1 MGFERHVTRRALL
14 RLGGTAI
21 IGTTVAGVYAA
32 PAVASDLPF
41 ARTFA
46 WERRD
51 IPLADGPVTSPPLA
65 CAFPFNALQARWDAD
80 LPAGVALD
88 LSVRARAEGAA
99 WGDWIRLHAD
109 DHARDADDGE
119 GFGGLTMV
127 APAAQAQYRVAATA
141 GEGDE
146 LPTLRA
152 FTLTA
157 VDTIGDGLAPVEAF
171 ALSGA
176 TPKILSRGGWGADE
190 RLRFDTKNAEIWP
203 PEYRRIE
210 KVVIHHTVTGDPD
223 PRPAATIR
231 AIYQYHAVARG
242 WGDIGYNYLIDPGG
256 AIYEGRHGGPGVVG
270 GHTAGYNAGS
280 MGVAMLGTYD
290 THTVSAAARHALG
303 ALIRAKA
310 GDLDPLGR
318 GPFRDRE
325 GIWNIGGHRA
335 LTQTECP
342 GDSFYPTLN
351 NLRREMKG
359 LPPWA
364 GDPHDDPL
372 AANPADASVPLPT
385 RDKPT
390 PRVVPAASAV
400 TVRAALMAVAW
411 PADGGVGGD
420 LFRVRVTVK
429 NTGTAALRAV
439 TPAPTLI
446 YAEGESYASKGIAI
460 LPGTFNIGI
469 GPATRPNAP
478 PYRWGLARDLGP
490 GESATVTVAIRVRA
504 ARQLSLVVTLRR
516 EGYAILDQSEPGVI
530 SVS

>member
-21 IGTTVAGVYAA
+21 IGTTVAGLYAA
-32 PAVASDLPF
+32 PAVAADLPF
-41 ARTFA
+41 ARTFT

-80 LPAGVALD
+80 LPAGAALD

-119 GFGGLTMV
+119 VFGGLTIV

-157 VDTIGDGLAPVEAF
+157 VDTIDDGLAPVEAF

-176 TPKILSRGGWGADE
+176 TPKILSRSGWGADE
-190 RLRFDTKNAEIWP
+190 RLRFDAKNAEIWP

-223 PRPAATIR
+223 PRPTATIR

-364 GDPHDDPL
+364 GDPRDDPL
-372 AANPADASVPLPT
+372 AANPADAPAAPPA
-385 RDKPT
+385 RDKSAPQ
-390 PRVVPAASAV
+390 VVPAASAA
-400 TVRAALMAVAW
+400 TVRAALVAVVW
-411 PADGGVGGD
+411 PATSLANGD
-420 LFRVRVTVK
+420 LLRMRVTVE
-429 NTGTAALRAV
+429 NTGTATLRAGA
-439 TPAPTLI
+439 PAPTLV
-446 YAEGESYASKGIAI
+446 YAEGEGNASKGVAIAR
-460 LPGTFNIGI
+460 GAFTIGV
-469 GPATRPNAP
+469 GPATAPNAP
-478 PYRWGLARDLGP
+478 PYRWGLARDLRP
-490 GESATVTVAIRVRA
+490 GERATVTVAIRVRA
-504 ARQLSLVVTLRR
+504 AWRLSLVVTLRR
-516 EGYAILDQSEPGVI
+516 EGYAILDQSEPGAI